1 MAKFIL
7 ALCLLIGLTG
17 CSSAENI
24 ENRIEETVIKEEN
37 TVYKARI
44 NTVGDYF
51 SYYLPADCYR
61 RESDNLSSVIDFMA
75 GHIVLNLNIK
85 DAVRVDGNAFLCSDE
100 ICQLLLF
107 EGLGKIIS

>member
-51 SYYLPADCYR
+51 SYYLPFVSPDSFFTLYLYFTT
-61 RESDNLSSVIDFMA
+61 EIF
-75 GHIVLNLNIK
+75 IVK
-85 DAVRVDGNAFLCSDE
+85 H
-100 ICQLLLF
+100 
-107 EGLGKIIS
+107 